1 MYKVGMISLGCP
13 KNRVDAE
20 MMIAKLVNAG
30 FEISDDIIGC
40 DAVIINTCA
49 FIDDAKKEA
58 IDNILEVAGYK
69 ADGQVGK
76 IIVTG
81 CLSER
86 YKKEVRDEM
95 PEVDTVVGIGAD
107 GDIVNIVRDTI
118 EGKNKLIFPPKS
130 GLPLEGQRVLTT
142 PPYQAYI
149 KISEGCDN
157 RCAYCAIP
165 SIRGPQ
171 RSRKIEDIIKE
182 AHDLAQ
188 SGVKELIVI
197 AQDTTRYGTDI
208 YKKQMLPE
216 LLYKLNDIDGIEW
229 IRVLYCYPERI
240 DDELIKAFSECD
252 KVVKYIDIPMQHAD
266 KDILRKM
273 HRAGSSESLTALV
286 ERLRDNVP
294 GIVIRTTVMT
304 GFPSETDE
312 QFGVLLDFVKKT
324 ELDRLGCFEFCPEE
338 GTEAASMDGQVP
350 DDVKKKRGELI
361 MQAQYDIFI
370 KNNNKLTGRTFKV
383 INDAYDAY
391 KDIYIGRTYMDAPE
405 IDSVVYYTCSE
416 SLQPGTFTDVLI
428 TDCEG
433 YDLYG
438 KAVEDK

>member
-216 LLYKLNDIDGIEW
+216 
-229 IRVLYCYPERI
+229 
-240 DDELIKAFSECD
+240 KA
-252 KVVKYIDIPMQHAD
+252 
-266 KDILRKM
+266 
-273 HRAGSSESLTALV
+273 
-286 ERLRDNVP
+286 
-294 GIVIRTTVMT
+294 
-304 GFPSETDE
+304 
-312 QFGVLLDFVKKT
+312 
-324 ELDRLGCFEFCPEE
+324 
-338 GTEAASMDGQVP
+338 
-350 DDVKKKRGELI
+350 
-361 MQAQYDIFI
+361 
-370 KNNNKLTGRTFKV
+370 
-383 INDAYDAY
+383 
-391 KDIYIGRTYMDAPE
+391 
-405 IDSVVYYTCSE
+405 
-416 SLQPGTFTDVLI
+416 
-428 TDCEG
+428 
-433 YDLYG
+433 
-438 KAVEDK
+438 